1 MNGNRKSVSGS
12 AGNDG
17 LVDSGVDQYQSG
29 MSSVSA
35 AISSLSSSSSSSSSS
50 NDHIPLAKLVLS
62 LDGRASKLHALR
74 HLLTTLHIFYAR
86 YVVCGLYI
94 VCGLYTVCGLYS
106 AVQLLCTLVT
116 VQYNTKRIYN
126 VPISP
131 SKKPESEAR
140 EVTVTGSDEEGHSRS
155 FKGIGAIH

>member
-1 MNGNRKSVSGS
+1 
-12 AGNDG
+12 
-17 LVDSGVDQYQSG
+17 
-29 MSSVSA
+29 
-35 AISSLSSSSSSSSSS
+35 
-50 NDHIPLAKLVLS
+50 
-62 LDGRASKLHALR
+62 LR

-94 VCGLYTVCGLYS
+94 VCGLYTVCGLSTVCGLYS